1 MQTTAEKSWQIPNR
15 IEALG
20 DLSKEVFD
28 WLADLP
34 ISSRAKYSTGLAI
47 EEMVTNVIKYGY
59 DDDRRHLIGIRIA
72 VSRDHV
78 TIDFEDDG
86 HPFDPTRHP
95 PIDIDHLVESRKVGG
110 LGIELV
116 RRMCEKMN
124 YARADGFNR
133 LTLFIRRLQPDDT
146 QFIALSQT

>member
-15 IEALG
+15 IEALSN
-20 DLSKEVFD
+20 LSKEVFD

-34 ISSRAKYSTGLAI
+34 ISSRAKYSTGLSI

-59 DDDRRHLIGIRIA
+59 DDNRKHLIRVHIA

-78 TIDFEDDG
+78 TIVFEDDG
-86 HPFDPTRHP
+86 HPFDPTKHP
-95 PIDIDHLVESRKVGG
+95 PTDIDNLVESRKVAG

-116 RRMCEKMN
+116 RRMCEKMS
-124 YARADGFNR
+124 YARDGLLNR
-133 LTLFIRRLQPDDT
+133 VTLHIRRLQPDDT
-146 QFIALSQT
+146 QFISLSLL

>member
-78 TIDFEDDG
+78 SIVFEDDG
-86 HPFDPTRHP
+86 HPFDPTLHP
-95 PIDIDHLVESRKVGG
+95 PINIDHLVESRKVGG

-116 RRMCEKMN
+116 RRMCEQMS
-124 YARADGFNR
+124 YARADGLNR
-133 LTLFIRRLQPDDT
+133 LTLLIRRLQPDDT